1 MPGVESIAMGISGE
15 GFGRGIFGAGVVGVA
30 AALLAQPHVAWGQ
43 IDDRRKTVDEIVP
56 IAGPLVVGPLRPEGG
71 RIAEFDA
78 HNVTLLSW
86 MPLNL
91 FPDTQV
97 SANDCWGYV
106 SASGREYV
114 LIGLRRG
121 TGVLEVTNP
130 TQPVLIGYVPGAT
143 SLWRDMKVIGDY
155 AYAVSEGGLGI
166 QVIDLRGVDSGSV
179 VHVKN
184 KTQNGHSSTHNI
196 AANTD
201 SGYLYLCGANIAN
214 GGLVAVSTTDPTDP
228 KIVGSW
234 NTRYVHD
241 AQIVT
246 YTDGPYAG
254 KEIAFCCTGGAGL
267 DVVDVTNKANMTR
280 IGGVKYPGTRYCHQ
294 GWLTE
299 DRRYFLINDE
309 MDEPNPAPTTRTH
322 VIDVQN
328 PGSPV
333 YKGWFT
339 SGATSTDH
347 NLYIHEGKAY
357 EANYLSGLRVFDV
370 SDPQNAVQIAWF
382 DTHPESDA
390 AGYHGAWSCYPY
402 LPSGTIAISDIERGL
417 FLVRVGTDSLGFDY
431 PDGLPSVA
439 LPGVDVP
446 VRVGVVEQGVT
457 LDPATVRLHVR
468 LDGVVSEFVMVE
480 ESGGAFGASI
490 PGMECYEEADFW
502 FSAVDT
508 GGLLYTDVLNASL
521 GGGHPLI
528 AATGETTV
536 LEDDFSADL
545 GWTTANQGV
554 QSGAW
559 ARTQPIA
566 GNEYEPTGDEDGSGM
581 AWVTGATPGEMLVG
595 GPTEL
600 LSPVFDLSGFG
611 AAEVSYAAWHQT
623 TLGSSPLRVHA
634 SHDGTT
640 WVEIAT
646 HLSTAGWERNT
657 VRLDKH
663 IPLSSQVRVR
673 FSAKSWNDFSSVEAG
688 VDAFSLVAV
697 ECDDCVADYNG
708 DGTVNTQ
715 DFLAFMNDFTGST
728 NVGNPDLNGDTK
740 VDTLDFLAF
749 LNAFVAGCP

>member
-1 MPGVESIAMGISGE
+1 MGVEDRCGVRA
-15 GFGRGIFGAGVVGVA
+15 FGAAFGLATILG
-30 AALLAQPHVAWGQ
+30 LLATPHMASGQ
-43 IDDRRKTVDEIVP
+43 DDDRRKIVDQIVP
-56 IAGPLVVGPLRPEGG
+56 VHGPMLTGPMTPENG
-71 RIAEFDA
+71 RIAEFGA

-106 SASGREYV
+106 SASGREYI

-130 TQPVLIGYVPGAT
+130 TQPTLIGYVPGAT

-166 QVIDLRGVDSGSV
+166 QVIDLRGVDSGTV

-267 DVVDVTNKANMTR
+267 DVVDVTNKSNMTR
-280 IGGVKYPGTRYCHQ
+280 IGGLKYPGTRYSHQ

-309 MDEPNPAPTTRTH
+309 MDEPDPAPTTRTH

-370 SDPQNAVQIAWF
+370 SDPQNAEQIAWF
-382 DTHPESDA
+382 DTHPENDA

-417 FLVRVGTDSLGFDY
+417 FLVRVGTDSLQFEY
-431 PDGLPSVA
+431 PDGLPTMSR
-439 LPGVDVP
+439 PGVDLP
-446 VRVGVVEQGVT
+446 VRVGVLEQGVT

-468 LDGVVSEFVMVE
+468 KDGSTTEFVMTE
-480 ESGGAFGASI
+480 ESVFAFTASI
-490 PGMECYEEADFW
+490 PAMDCYEEADFW
-502 FSAVDT
+502 FSATDT
-508 GGLLYTDVLNASL
+508 DGLLYTDVLNASL
-521 GGGHPLI
+521 GGGHALM
-528 AATGETTV
+528 AATGDAV
-536 LEDDFSADL
+536 VFADDFSSDL
-545 GWTTANQGV
+545 GWTTVNTSV

-566 GNEYEPTGDEDGSGM
+566 ANAYEPQGDYDGSGM
-581 AWVTGATPGEMLVG
+581 AWVTGASPGEMLVG

-600 LSPVFDLSGFG
+600 ISPAFDLSGAG
-611 AAEVSYAAWHQT
+611 AAEVSYAAWQQT
-623 TLGSSPLRVHA
+623 PLGNSPLRVHA
-634 SHDGTT
+634 SPDGVT
-640 WVEIAT
+640 WTEIAT
-646 HLSTAGWERNT
+646 HVNTPTWEHNT
-657 VRLDKH
+657 IRLDNH
-663 IPLSSQVRVR
+663 IPLTSQVRVR
-673 FSAKSWNDFSSVEAG
+673 FSASSWSNFSSAEAG
-688 VDAFSLVAV
+688 VDAFSIVAV
-697 ECDDCVADYNG
+697 ECDDCLADYNG

-740 VDTLDFLAF
+740 VDSLDFLAF

>member
-1 MPGVESIAMGISGE
+1 MGVEDRCGVRACGAA
-15 GFGRGIFGAGVVGVA
+15 FGLATILG
-30 AALLAQPHVAWGQ
+30 LLATPHMASGQ
-43 IDDRRKTVDEIVP
+43 DDDRRKIVDQIVP
-56 IAGPLVVGPLRPEGG
+56 VHGPKLTGPMTPENG

-130 TQPVLIGYVPGAT
+130 TQPRLIGYVPGAT

-166 QVIDLRGVDSGSV
+166 QVIDLRGVDSGTV

-267 DVVDVTNKANMTR
+267 DVVDVTNKSNMTR
-280 IGGVKYPGTRYCHQ
+280 IGGLKYLGTRYSHQ

-299 DRRYFLINDE
+299 DRKYFLINDE
-309 MDEPNPAPTTRTH
+309 MDEPDPAPTTRTH

-370 SDPQNAVQIAWF
+370 SDPQNAEQIAWF
-382 DTHPESDA
+382 DTHPENDA

-417 FLVRVGTDSLGFDY
+417 FLVRVGTDSLQFEY
-431 PDGLPSVA
+431 PDGLPTMSR
-439 LPGVDVP
+439 PGVDLP
-446 VRVGVVEQGVT
+446 VRVGVLEQGVT

-468 LDGVVSEFVMVE
+468 KDGSTTEFVMTE
-480 ESGGAFGASI
+480 ESVFAFTASI
-490 PGMECYEEADFW
+490 PAMDCYEEADFW
-502 FSAVDT
+502 FSATDT
-508 GGLLYTDVLNASL
+508 EGLLYTDVLNASL
-521 GGGHPLI
+521 GGGHALM
-528 AATGETTV
+528 AATGDTV
-536 LEDDFSADL
+536 VFADDFSSDL
-545 GWTTANQGV
+545 GWTTVNTSV

-566 GNEYEPTGDEDGSGM
+566 ANAYEPQGDYDGSGM
-581 AWVTGATPGEMLVG
+581 AWVTGASPGEMLVG

-600 LSPVFDLSGFG
+600 ISPAFDLSGAG

-623 TLGSSPLRVHA
+623 SLGNSPLRVQA
-634 SHDGTT
+634 SPDGVT
-640 WVEIAT
+640 WTEVAT
-646 HLSTAGWERNT
+646 HVNTPAWEPNT
-657 VRLDKH
+657 IRLDNH
-663 IPLSSQVRVR
+663 IPLTSQVRVR
-673 FSAKSWNDFSSVEAG
+673 FSASSWSNFSSAEAG
-688 VDAFSLVAV
+688 VDAFSIVAV
-697 ECDDCVADYNG
+697 ECDECIADYNR

-728 NVGNPDLNGDTK
+728 NVGNPDVNGDTK
-740 VDTLDFLAF
+740 VDSLDFLAF